1 MNDYI
6 RIYQEYSSNS
16 IFSIPNKELVILVVA
31 GILIFLVTIFILRN
45 VIEDKG
51 AIILFSSLIEALFCL
66 FYISLIVPVD
76 NAKNLENVRKYNVNS
91 IEKLGKNIEI
101 VQKEL
106 GIIENKEHET
116 NRILNK
122 FYDEDKNL
130 SPKEEKIIKKLKN

>member
-51 AIILFSSLIEALFCL
+51 AIILFSSFIEALFCL